1 MQMKILSDVEFADR
15 MKLGRNARVKVYDEV
30 ELTNTQILVKRA
42 EITLPYFLGT
52 NYQETMI
59 ENYINDL
66 KFHIY
71 ETHKGVLNEKTK

>member
-1 MQMKILSDVEFADR
+1 MKILSDVEFADR

-52 NYQETMI
+52 NYQEKMI
-59 ENYINDL
+59 MNYINDL
-66 KFHIY
+66 KYHIY

>member
-1 MQMKILSDVEFADR
+1 MRMKILSEVEFADR

>member
-52 NYQETMI
+52 NYQEKMI
-59 ENYINDL
+59 MNYINDL
-66 KFHIY
+66 KYHIY